1 MVMIYFLRLVNN
13 IVNNKGEVMYKYVI
27 GNNRKHLTVSETTH
41 TLVTIWAAER
51 GLTLVEAT
59 HKLLEIAF
67 RVERESENKEKL
79 DE

>member
-1 MVMIYFLRLVNN
+1 
-13 IVNNKGEVMYKYVI
+13 MYKYVL
-27 GNNRKHLTVSETTH
+27 GSCRKHLTVSETTH
-41 TLVTIWAAER
+41 TLVAIWAAER

-67 RVERESENKEKL
+67 RAESMSENEEKK

>member
-1 MVMIYFLRLVNN
+1 MRLINN

-27 GNNRKHLTVSETTH
+27 GNKRKHLTVSETTH

-67 RVERESENKEKL
+67 RVEKESENKEKL

>member
-1 MVMIYFLRLVNN
+1 
-13 IVNNKGEVMYKYVI
+13 MYKYVI
-27 GNNRKHLTVSETTH
+27 GNKRKHLTVSETTH

-67 RVERESENKEKL
+67 RVESESENKEER
-79 DE
+79 D

>member
-1 MVMIYFLRLVNN
+1 MRLINN

-27 GNNRKHLTVSETTH
+27 GNKRKHLTVSETTH

>member
-1 MVMIYFLRLVNN
+1 LRLINN

-27 GNNRKHLTVSETTH
+27 GNKRKHLTVSETTH